1 MFIKLRHRSFNKEK
15 KSPKDG
21 GIFRKKART
30 GSKDESP
37 VPNVEQVLTMTLS
50 EDSTDTFGNDD
61 HHISREQENIVS
73 FTEQQVMENALRQM
87 REVAELNDSKR
98 QQAAKHATEIN
109 AREQQLADKQ
119 QQLAEMRQQAAAHK
133 LQLTEKQQQ
142 VDDMK
147 QELATKQHLF
157 QELKRTHSLKMTAK
171 QEEISKMKRVLQEL
185 KESYEQILT
194 CKQEELESVKEIS
207 KQYLAEKE
215 SQLKEVKTELK
226 DTKQELVKVSSVL
239 IGCQHEL
246 HEQKQKSLFFW
257 S

>member
-1 MFIKLRHRSFNKEK
+1 MFIKLRNRSSNKEK
-15 KSPKDG
+15 SSKAG

-30 GSKDESP
+30 GSKGESP

-50 EDSTDTFGNDD
+50 EDSTDTYGNDD
-61 HHISREQENIVS
+61 HHVSHDQDNIIT

-98 QQAAKHATEIN
+98 QQAAEH
-109 AREQQLADKQ
+109 Q
-119 QQLAEMRQQAAAHK
+119 QQLAEMKQQAAAHK
-133 LQLTEKQQQ
+133 LELTEKQQQ
-142 VDDMK
+142 VANIK

-171 QEEISKMKRVLQEL
+171 QEEISKMRHVLHEL
-185 KESYEQILT
+185 KESYEQKLT
-194 CKQEELESVKEIS
+194 SKQEELESIKEES
-207 KQYLAEKE
+207 KQKLAEKE
-215 SQLKEVKTELK
+215 SQLTQVKTELK

-246 HEQKQKSLFFW
+246 HVQKQNKPLFFW
-257 S
+257 Y